1 MKHFYFLPLFVAMVA
16 VTFVA
21 ARASDAKIIRKE
33 MVLAEEINLPQFGNF
48 DEVTGRSVEFD
59 TLMQQFVPADTRLLA
74 VYIDKDD
81 LDVLS
86 AEPHKGFQKYIMV
99 QTMKQGTV
107 LEDAQSFA
115 LAKEAFMKQM
125 EVSLPDS
132 PPEVGNMMDN
142 VSDYVQ
148 KTYNTD
154 MRVNV
159 GANRTLGKIIDTE
172 DRLGYLTQADV
183 ETTADGKTYSV
194 VGASIIQNVR
204 GRLLF
209 VYAYLSDY
217 KGEEDLAWI
226 KKTGIGFSDQLARA
240 NLSADARLAA
250 RGSAVRTVILICLG
264 ALGGVMG
271 TIVAINRKQKKG
283 ATI

>member
-125 EVSLPDS
+125 EVTLPDS